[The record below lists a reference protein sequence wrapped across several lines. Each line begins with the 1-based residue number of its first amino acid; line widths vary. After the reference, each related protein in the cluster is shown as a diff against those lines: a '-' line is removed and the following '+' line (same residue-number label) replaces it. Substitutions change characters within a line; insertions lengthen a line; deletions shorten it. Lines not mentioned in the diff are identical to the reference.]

1 MTEFTSAYALARHV
15 AHQLPQHSGKSAR
28 ELYQA
33 FLPEFSA
40 FGTDGSTGATM
51 INQHLRRMEEGGLVI
66 SEKGKLR
73 GNPSK
78 WFWTGPSDASAEP
91 EKIEPMQPREPFRS
105 SEPRSMRE
113 PSNPSE
119 PISEREPPQ
128 AREPPTSREQYSGS
142 EPKTMRE
149 PSHPSEPKN
158 TMEPSQPSDPN
169 EDQWD
174 LLAHQFAAACREQA
188 ATDISIDDVD
198 NKLLVIY
205 RLKPIVSADIAD
217 VLDAIGDDLVKIRG
231 VTP

>member
-33 FLPEFSA
+33 FLPEFSV

-51 INQHLRRMEEGGLVI
+51 INQHLRKMEEEGLVI

-78 WFWTGPSDASAEP
+78 WYWLGSSDAEP
-91 EKIEPMQPREPFRS
+91 KSSQES
-105 SEPRSMRE
+105 SEPIR
-113 PSNPSE
+113 
-119 PISEREPPQ
+119 EREPPQ
-128 AREPPTSREQYSGS
+128 ASEPIREREPPQASEPMREREPPQASEPPPSREPYAENDPFS
-142 EPKTMRE
+142 MRE
-149 PSHPSEPKN
+149 PNITSEPH
-158 TMEPSQPSDPN
+158 EDPW
-169 EDQWD
+169 E